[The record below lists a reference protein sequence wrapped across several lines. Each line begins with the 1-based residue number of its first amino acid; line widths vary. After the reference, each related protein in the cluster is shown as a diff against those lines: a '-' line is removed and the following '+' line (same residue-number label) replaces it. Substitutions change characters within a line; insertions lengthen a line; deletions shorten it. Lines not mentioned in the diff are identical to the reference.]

1 MNNGEKT
8 MKSWKNIIRT
18 LGIATCLSGAFL
30 MAFGEPIMGTI
41 HTSVATV
48 IGIVGIGIITTSDKT
63 SVLEKKKGGI

>member
-1 MNNGEKT
+1 

-18 LGIATCLSGAFL
+18 LGIVTCLSGAFL

-48 IGIVGIGIITTSDKT
+48 IGIVGIEIITTSDKT
-63 SVLEKKKGGI
+63 SILEKVIEQETLES